1 MSRVNENLNN
11 AMKGLKEA
19 KFLHAVQMFLAELGD
34 LDHEVQHP
42 AVDGVAHPAQL
53 GQHLDMG
60 NNFKRVGK
68 EKKQIFICFIQKISQ
83 IPKYYGNLV
92 NMR

>member
-1 MSRVNENLNN
+1 MTGTANQTETYTRVNENLNN
-11 AMKGLKEA
+11 AMKGLKET

-53 GQHLDMG
+53 GQHLD
-60 NNFKRVGK
+60 RD
-68 EKKQIFICFIQKISQ
+68 I
-83 IPKYYGNLV
+83 YH
-92 NMR
+92 

>member
-1 MSRVNENLNN
+1 
-11 AMKGLKEA
+11 MKGLKET

-53 GQHLDMG
+53 GQHLDRG
-60 NNFKRVGK
+60 IY
-68 EKKQIFICFIQKISQ
+68 Q
-83 IPKYYGNLV
+83 
-92 NMR
+92 